1 MNFKFP
7 NKITYKEFWNIYS
20 KSFLYLEFSFLT
32 LQILTW
38 RYPTN
43 NLGKTIPK
51 LIKETLKPLYVVGRR
66 NFDSNPYIYDGN
78 LHSILIIISIIVF
91 IPFLYT
97 LVRRRVRDM
106 GIDPF
111 STYILYLPL
120 LTVSIT
126 GISVMFKSV
135 EVFLKQCCT
144 GVWIDNVYYNRD
156 LYRTLTTKE
165 WVFSDP
171 PSNVTWFHLRAF
183 VIIISLLCIPYLIMV
198 RTKD

>member
-1 MNFKFP
+1 MM
-7 NKITYKEFWNIYS
+7 KIKKGI
-20 KSFLYLEFSFLT
+20 
-32 LQILTW
+32 Q
-38 RYPTN
+38 
-43 NLGKTIPK
+43 
-51 LIKETLKPLYVVGRR
+51 LIDQHDK
-66 NFDSNPYIYDGN
+66 NYIYGGKFY
-78 LHSILIIISIIVF
+78 LSILIIISIIIF

-111 STYILYLPL
+111 FTYIFYLPL

-144 GVWIDNVYYNRD
+144 GVWIDNVYYNLN
-156 LYRTLTTKE
+156 LYRSLTIKE
-165 WVFSDP
+165 WIFSDP
-171 PSNVTWFHLRAF
+171 PSNVTWFHFRAF